1 MGRAKTV
8 SPFSLNNIDLGEL
21 SEKHGQFLANDDVVL
36 VINGHIQYSPF
47 LEEGKIYQVVEP
59 RLVLAMEGNADICIN
74 LQDWHIEKGAMMLL
88 PSDTILEVKEVSPET
103 RIVAVVFNEGIEV
116 SEEAIFTTAPSEF
129 DRILRMVYLTWD
141 FVQLKPY
148 RRRTVQNLLKAMVS
162 DIQYIKDIEE
172 KNEKHNHTTRTQ
184 ELFIQFKRLIH
195 RHCTHKR
202 SIPFYA
208 EQLHVTPHHLSAI
221 IKKASSQSVMYWIN
235 RATIQEAKLLLKTND
250 VMGYEI
256 AGRLNFPSASA
267 FSKYFRRE
275 TGMTPRMY
283 QENVSK

>member
-103 RIVAVVFNEGIEV
+103 RIVAVVFNEGVEV

-195 RHCTHKR
+195 RHCTHER

-208 EQLHVTPHHLSAI
+208 EQLHVTPHHLSVI

-256 AGRLNFPSASA
+256 ADRLNFPSASA

>member
-256 AGRLNFPSASA
+256 ADRLNLPSASA

>member
-256 AGRLNFPSASA
+256 ADRLNFPSASA